1 MGIRTHTVVVNRH
14 GSNQTGYSALTKAS
28 SPPLAMSYM
37 KDPTRNAPGQ
47 VVGTIVRQHSAA
59 TLGEPFHTDS
69 RRDQFHDAD
78 GMPETCIELTQPNKQ
93 NAEPT
98 DDVYSSVPLHH
109 NQDNLCC
116 PLETPYQTFLT
127 CCSVLPICW
136 PCWLSSCHRLSNRK
150 GAAIYQGGVPYAH
163 VSASQQLWLCIN
175 PCLDTVEYSK
185 NMQMENLDEV
195 KAADADGSPIVLS
208 GVVTYTIGDPWKY
221 LVANGDNSTKT
232 WVHNQGLVVMKEV
245 ASRYPYDAA
254 AGQVSLRTRGSRNV
268 VIKCLKKEMQERV
281 NNIGLTI
288 KSFEFTD
295 MHYAKEVAAQMLVTQ
310 QAKATVN
317 ARRLIVDGAVSIVT
331 ETVSRLEQH
340 GIGFNAQQKADL
352 VRSLLVMSVSDS
364 PAQTV

>member
-1 MGIRTHTVVVNRH
+1 
-14 GSNQTGYSALTKAS
+14 
-28 SPPLAMSYM
+28 MSYM

-78 GMPETCIELTQPNKQ
+78 GMPETGIELTQPNKQ

-221 LVANGDNSTKT
+221 LVANGDNSIKAC
-232 WVHNQGLVVMKEV
+232 VHNQGL
-245 ASRYPYDAA
+245 
-254 AGQVSLRTRGSRNV
+254 V

-364 PAQTV
+364 PAQTVVGV